1 MNEQITSSIFITGGE
16 ELKVKTSIQGPIA
29 QKQISSS
36 AEVLAAAMRLDKVGK
51 KSNLKLDFSYEI
63 DFQNLFNDDAIL
75 QDDDFDDDY
84 EAHMDDEMDDIVY
97 QDYYYM
103 DDDDEYEFMIDDAM
117 DDMEIQE
124 VKKAKEARDALSPQ
138 EKADRDR
145 KKQDAKKKRMETIKR
160 EMEAKRK
167 KKEQDSKNKR
177 KNKLEQKK
185 AEMKGMNEGKP
196 VERTYRINEEGW
208 YRFCVDASYS
218 DVSIYTLRWEYI
230 YIYILELIIILT
242 NFISSHL
249 TLGGSRNGTQIFF
262 RTWSTQFQNW
272 TCTNIRTS
280 RYAHE

>member
-1 MNEQITSSIFITGGE
+1 MNEQITSSIFITGGD

-51 KSNLKLDFSYEI
+51 KSNLKLDYSYEI

-84 EAHMDDEMDDIVY
+84 EAHMDDELDDIVY

-138 EKADRDR
+138 EKVDRDR
-145 KKQDAKKKRMETIKR
+145 KKQDAKKKRMEAIKR

-167 KKEQDSKNKR
+167 RKEEDTKNKR
-177 KNKLEQKK
+177 KSKLEQKK
-185 AEMKGMNEGKP
+185 SEMKQMNEGKA

-218 DVSIYTLRWEYI
+218 DVSIYSVRWECIYI
-230 YIYILELIIILT
+230 YIYIYI
-242 NFISSHL
+242 
-249 TLGGSRNGTQIFF
+249 
-262 RTWSTQFQNW
+262 
-272 TCTNIRTS
+272 
-280 RYAHE
+280 